1 MRPHFHTS
9 MLLAFVVGGLTAST
23 TSLGQLP
30 NRGSSGNKIL
40 EVYATH
46 TSFEGDRRY
55 LLLRVFT
62 DGLAEC
68 ESSKPSDPEHV
79 ASKKLLTKDEY
90 ARIKSIVVDPE
101 LAKVGRRYETW
112 YAVVDTSTEWEIE
125 IQRAGQ
131 TQVIQVLNFSPDL
144 TKLMKHPYPDALV
157 KLGCNVEK
165 LRSDVLGDSP
175 SLDNECKKVL
185 GLRDQHKS

>member
-1 MRPHFHTS
+1 MF
-9 MLLAFVVGGLTAST
+9 A
-23 TSLGQLP
+23 
-30 NRGSSGNKIL
+30 N
-40 EVYATH
+40 H

-55 LLLRVFT
+55 LFLRVLT

-68 ESSKPSDPEHV
+68 ESSKPSDPEHL

-90 ARIKSIVVDPE
+90 ARIKSIIIDPK

-131 TQVIQVLNFSPDL
+131 AQVIQVLNFSPGL

-165 LRSDVLGDSP
+165 LRADVLGDSP

-185 GLRDQHKS
+185 GLKDQRKP